1 MEDIIIIEEKENKMK
16 DLIEFSEFLEIEKKL
31 EIKIGKVTNVEDVPK
46 SNKLIK
52 LTVDFGTETRTV
64 VTNIKPLLNP
74 TDEQISANLR
84 TSLGMAMSLVDKKFA
99 FITNLKPVTMM
110 GIESTAMIMPG
121 EIESGNVVTIGG
133 KLGTKLL

>member
-1 MEDIIIIEEKENKMK
+1 MKE
-16 DLIEFSEFLEIEKKL
+16 LIEFSEFLEISKKL
-31 EIKIGKVTNVEDVPK
+31 EIKVGEVINVEDVPK

-64 VTNIKPLLNP
+64 VTNIKPLLNS
-74 TDEQISANLR
+74 TDSQVQANLR
-84 TSLGMAMSLVDKKFA
+84 GTLGMKVSMEELGHKALLNKKMA

-121 EIESGNVVTIGG
+121 EIEKGFVITMQGQIG
-133 KLGTKLL
+133 TSLL

>member
-1 MEDIIIIEEKENKMK
+1 MK

-52 LTVDFGTETRTV
+52 LTVDFETETRTV

-74 TDEQISANLR
+74 TDEQIAANLR
-84 TSLGMAMSLVDKKFA
+84 TSLGMSMSIVDKKFA

-121 EIESGNVVTIGG
+121 EIESGNMVIINCTP
-133 KLGTKLL
+133 GTKLL

>member
-1 MEDIIIIEEKENKMK
+1 MK
-16 DLIEFSEFLEIEKKL
+16 DLIEFSEFLEIQKKL
-31 EIKIGKVTNVEDVPK
+31 EIKVGQIVNVEDVPK

-64 VTNIKPLLNP
+64 VTNIKPLLN
-74 TDEQISANLR
+74 TEDGEVQANLR
-84 TSLGMAMSLVDKKFA
+84 GTLGMAISLLDKKMS

-121 EIESGNVVTIGG
+121 EIEKGFVITMQGQIG
-133 KLGTKLL
+133 TTLL